1 MPGVSDP
8 QTLNW
13 TAGISRVQEGV
24 ACFPV
29 KQVDVF
35 RFDRNGDRPNAIFNT
50 NRSGNQEPGIRIG
63 EHVGDCSRSLN
74 ERYRKRHFI
83 SRVPLPDHQVFRP
96 QSDRYLLTG
105 QLQSLKCDLRCP
117 GKSKTNTLAP
127 SATIPSTKFIAGEP
141 INPATNLFTGL
152 S

>member
-1 MPGVSDP
+1 MICLNDHFASRRNIDIHDSRQRTGAPLPGVSDP

-24 ACFPV
+24 AGFPV
-29 KQVDVF
+29 EQVDVF

-63 EHVGDCSRSLN
+63 EHIGDCSRSLN

-83 SRVPLPDHQVFRP
+83 SGIPLPDHQVGHF
-96 QSDRYLLTG
+96 
-105 QLQSLKCDLRCP
+105 
-117 GKSKTNTLAP
+117 
-127 SATIPSTKFIAGEP
+127 
-141 INPATNLFTGL
+141 
-152 S
+152 